1 MTRHNR
7 RHHLLCLDGLPFS
20 NHSNFFIN
28 IKAHDDGS
36 AKRNFFWGVAT
47 NHWVPHVEE
56 LVANVGLNTSVHVH
70 TLRHPRL
77 KQIIFG
83 GERLFNER
91 RRYRYRINFLAAESQ
106 PHRLRLFNDAHL
118 NTPNLRHF
126 SALHLIGDANFD
138 GVVGG
143 GLKVPNK
150 TWKFRVGFENNFGT
164 SNPLLQDVRPCSHGI
179 GHDALKAILL
189 YDLAGHS
196 ARKWVCQQG

>member
-7 RHHLLCLDGLPFS
+7 RNHLLCLHSLPFS

-28 IKAHDDGS
+28 IKAHDDGPS
-36 AKRNFFWGVAT
+36 ERNFFWGVAT
-47 NHWVPHVEE
+47 NHWIPHVEE

-70 TLRHPRL
+70 ALRYPRL

-91 RRYRYRINFLAAESQ
+91 RRYGYRINFLAAESQ
-106 PHRLRLFNDAHL
+106 PHRLRLFNDADF

-164 SNPLLQDVRPCSHGI
+164 SNPLL
-179 GHDALKAILL
+179 
-189 YDLAGHS
+189 
-196 ARKWVCQQG
+196 